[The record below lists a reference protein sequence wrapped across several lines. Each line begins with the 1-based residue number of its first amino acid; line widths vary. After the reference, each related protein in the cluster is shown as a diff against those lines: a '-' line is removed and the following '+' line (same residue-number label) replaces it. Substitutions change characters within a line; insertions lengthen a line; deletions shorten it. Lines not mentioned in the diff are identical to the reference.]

1 MTMKITVKGYLTLK
15 PIIGGS
21 EDIQVTDDAWTLIDL
36 LAFLASKHGESFN
49 QAVFDA
55 EKKALSMY
63 AKILINGRH
72 YTHLPHRLDT
82 ELRDGDVVSLF
93 PMMAGG

>member
-21 EDIQVTDDAWTLIDL
+21 EDIQVIEDTWTLNDL
-36 LAFLASKHGESFN
+36 LAFLTSKHGEGFN
-49 QAVFDA
+49 QAVLDA
-55 EKKALSMY
+55 ETKTLNMY
-63 AKILINGRH
+63 AKIMINGRH